1 MKIIFGASN
10 RRLNVR
16 RNVNEIFI
24 KSIGYEV
31 QLNFCSYKKYFFELY
46 EAILLKRL
54 VSLYF
59 LCTFQVIQ
67 VALEITCKI
76 ISFTFCH

>member
-1 MKIIFGASN
+1 MKIIFGVSN

-16 RNVNEIFI
+16 RNVNKIFI

-46 EAILLKRL
+46 EAILLK
-54 VSLYF
+54 S
-59 LCTFQVIQ
+59 
-67 VALEITCKI
+67 
-76 ISFTFCH
+76 